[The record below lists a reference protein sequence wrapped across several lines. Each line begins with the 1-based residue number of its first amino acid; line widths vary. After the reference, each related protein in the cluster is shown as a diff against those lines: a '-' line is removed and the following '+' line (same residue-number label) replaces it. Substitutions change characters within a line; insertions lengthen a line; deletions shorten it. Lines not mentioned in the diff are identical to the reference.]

1 MADTNNSGSS
11 NAPSNEELI
20 NQLKNSPF
28 GPVFEIPNADQDEI
42 LAAFGKAFGDG
53 GGKNPFP
60 TGSSPDNL
68 PYDGNPFAGENF
80 WNIFA
85 GGVDPTKG
93 GDPLTGGGGSPFPTG
108 GSGSPFPTGGS
119 GSPFPTGGSGNPP
132 TGGGS
137 PFPTDGGSI
146 PFPTGGSGSPSTGG
160 GSPFPTDGG
169 SIPFPTGGNGS
180 PFPIGGSGSPFPT
193 GGSGNPFA

>member
-1 MADTNNSGSS
+1 MADTNNGGSS

-20 NQLKNSPF
+20 KQLKNSPF
-28 GPVFEIPNADQDEI
+28 APVFEIPNADKDEI
-42 LAAFGKAFGDG
+42 LEAFGKAFGDG

-60 TGSSPDNL
+60 AGSSPDNL

-108 GSGSPFPTGGS
+108 GSGNPPTGGSPFPTNGS
-119 GSPFPTGGSGNPP
+119 GSPFPTGGSGSPS
-132 TGGGS
+132 THGGS

-146 PFPTGGSGSPSTGG
+146 PFPTGGSGN
-160 GSPFPTDGG
+160 PFA
-169 SIPFPTGGNGS
+169 SNENPFSAG
-180 PFPIGGSGSPFPT
+180 
-193 GGSGNPFA
+193 GNPFA